1 MEGSSALLSDIP
13 QMNPRNV
20 ANASIPPG
28 CGEAMV
34 SKHIVLLAGS
44 YSALA
49 PVILTSGSHWA
60 ASARRNVANCS
71 GVFDSIS

>member
-1 MEGSSALLSDIP
+1 
-13 QMNPRNV
+13 MNPRNV
-20 ANASIPPG
+20 ENASIPPG

-34 SKHIVLLAGS
+34 SKHSFFAGS

-49 PVILTSGSHWA
+49 PVILISPSHWA
-60 ASARRNVANCS
+60 TSARRNVANCS